1 LPGTACRAIRW
12 QACGSTPTLGRDAAS
27 RHPGAPGEALI
38 PQTFGPYELDEL
50 LGRGP
55 TGEVYRAWD
64 TRRSRTV
71 ALEILSPRLGADPW
85 FRARFEQ
92 VSGAVA
98 GIDEPHVVAVHEV
111 GEIDGRLYRDV
122 QLVDGRA
129 LSAVLAAEGPLPAPV
144 AVDVVGQVA
153 AALDAAHAVGVA
165 HGSVRP
171 SDVLLSG
178 HADRPECHLTHF
190 GLHLDGR
197 PADQRADVRALALLL
212 VEVLTGRPAVPDGDG
227 AAPEG
232 TGRHREPPPRS
243 DAVPVPAALQ
253 AVVARGT
260 AEDPADRYPSAGA
273 LAAAARATLNR
284 SSDTVPVRAVAAPA
298 PAGAAGG
305 PAARAGAPGPRH
317 ARPGASARAG
327 RSRPRRGLPAALVA
341 GAVALTAAGGV
352 AAVRLAADDSDAAA
366 GSTPVVLEPADDPG
380 SDPFVPARPGTTA
393 PAEGTASAPGSAGGN
408 GAAGENGSAGGN
420 GSTDPGSTDP
430 GSTDPGST
438 DPSSAGTG
446 SPDPGSA
453 GTTGSDAPGGGT
465 AVTTPDTDD
474 AGSGATPAA
483 GSPVGGDRPGLYGG
497 SGAEVCDP
505 AGMAAYLAE
514 HPERG
519 AAFAEVEGIPADAID
534 EHLAALTP
542 VVLRFDTAVTN
553 HGYADGRAVPFQSV
567 LQAGTA
573 VLVDDTGVPQVRC
586 ICGNPLEPPA
596 ARPAPEY
603 QGDPWP
609 GSAPDEVVV
618 VARSAAPVAE
628 FVLVDDATG
637 AVGARPV
644 GTGGEADR
652 VVDAALAERV
662 RRAGDGG
669 PTSPTE
675 EGTTSADPSRDPSG
689 DGSPPAGPT
698 PSRSGDRPGRPGG
711 TGGSTPDDEPP
722 AEEAPAEEAPG
733 EEAPGED
740 APAEDA
746 PAADESPAQ
755 EPPAQEPPAQEPP
768 AQEPPAQEPPA
779 EDESV
784 EDAPPGEEAPAEEAP
799 AGEPPAEEAP
809 VEDAPPAGEPATQGP
824 ATQGPATQGPAT
836 QGPATQGP
844 ATQGPATEDAPA
856 RP

>member
-1 LPGTACRAIRW
+1 L
-12 QACGSTPTLGRDAAS
+12 L
-27 RHPGAPGEALI
+27 LI

-71 ALEILSPRLGADPW
+71 ALEVLSPRLGADPQ

-92 VSGAVA
+92 VSRAVA

-111 GEIDGRLYRDV
+111 GEVDGRLYRDV

-153 AALDAAHAVGVA
+153 AALDAAHAVGVV

-190 GLHLDGR
+190 GLHPDGR

-212 VEVLTGRPAVPDGDG
+212 AEVLTGRPSVPDDDG
-227 AAPEG
+227 AAPERA
-232 TGRHREPPPRS
+232 GRHREPPPPS

-253 AVVARGT
+253 AVVSRG
-260 AEDPADRYPSAGA
+260 AAQDPADRYPSAGA
-273 LAAAARATLNR
+273 LAAAARATLHR

-305 PAARAGAPGPRH
+305 QAARAGVLGPRH

-327 RSRPRRGLPAALVA
+327 RSRTRRGLPAALVA
-341 GAVALTAAGGV
+341 GAVALTAAGGF

-380 SDPFVPARPGTTA
+380 SDPFVPAPPDTTG
-393 PAEGTASAPGSAGGN
+393 PAEGTGSDPGSAGGN
-408 GAAGENGSAGGN
+408 GSAEPDPADPSAAEPDPADPSAAEPDPADPGAAEPDPADPGAA
-420 GSTDPGSTDP
+420 DPGS
-430 GSTDPGST
+430 
-438 DPSSAGTG
+438 
-446 SPDPGSA
+446 PDDGSA
-453 GTTGSDAPGGGT
+453 GTTESDAPAGGT
-465 AVTTPDTDD
+465 AATTPDTDD
-474 AGSGATPAA
+474 GGSGAATPAA

-514 HPERG
+514 NPERG
-519 AAFAEVEGIPADAID
+519 AAFAGVEGIPADAID

-618 VARSAAPVAE
+618 VGRSTAPVAE

-644 GTGGEADR
+644 GTDGEADR
-652 VVDAALAERV
+652 VVDAALAERA
-662 RRAGDGG
+662 RGAGDGS
-669 PTSPTE
+669 PTSPTDG
-675 EGTTSADPSRDPSG
+675 GTAAVPSPDPSG

-698 PSRSGDRPGRPGG
+698 PSRSGDRTGRPDG
-711 TGGSTPDDEPP
+711 TDGSTPDD
-722 AEEAPAEEAPG
+722 
-733 EEAPGED
+733 
-740 APAEDA
+740 
-746 PAADESPAQ
+746 
-755 EPPAQEPPAQEPP
+755 
-768 AQEPPAQEPPA
+768 
-779 EDESV
+779 
-784 EDAPPGEEAPAEEAP
+784 EAP

-809 VEDAPPAGEPATQGP
+809 TEEPPAEDAPVEDAPPADEPPAEEPPAEDAPVEDAPPAEEPPAEDEPAEDAPVEDSPPADGSPAQEPPAEDAPVEDAPPADGSAAQEPPAEEPTTQGP
-824 ATQGPATQGPAT
+824 TTRSPTTQSPTTQSPS
-836 QGPATQGP
+836 
-844 ATQGPATEDAPA
+844 TEDAPA
-856 RP
+856 EEPVEEPLPAPAGP